1 MPITDSFKGPRVPT
15 VKSSR
20 GDRLM
25 IRGPEGTSRAGRPNN
40 EPGQPA
46 KSNLVIEW
54 DLSARLNIGVES
66 GIPLLVSLNLIKGL
80 GVTSRAIKFVT
91 L

>member
-25 IRGPEGTSRAGRPNN
+25 RGPEGTSRAGRPNN
-40 EPGQPA
+40 EPDQPA
-46 KSNLVIEW
+46 KSNLVQ
-54 DLSARLNIGVES
+54 VEH
-66 GIPLLVSLNLIKGL
+66 
-80 GVTSRAIKFVT
+80 RR
-91 L
+91 